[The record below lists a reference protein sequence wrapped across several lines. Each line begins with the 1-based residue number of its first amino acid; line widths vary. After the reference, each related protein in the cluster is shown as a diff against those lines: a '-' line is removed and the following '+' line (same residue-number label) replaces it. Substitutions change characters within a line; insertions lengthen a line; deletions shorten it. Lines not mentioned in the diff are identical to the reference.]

1 MRFCLVTTQRDSGGG
16 EVLLT
21 SIADQLS
28 LAGHT
33 VSWIARRKSEVA
45 KALESLDRTT
55 LHFINGRGRNPSD
68 VLRTRRAIQDW
79 APDVVIMND
88 THAVMLAGLATVGLG
103 KRCPVRLAY
112 KHTVFPLRSRL
123 KYRLLADKVVCVSKA
138 ARDTI
143 LAGGLPADDTVVIYG
158 GIPVP
163 PQLPIDDIQRE
174 VREELKVQ
182 HDQKLIVAIGN
193 LLPVKGHDDLLHA
206 LGQLPKHLDYQL
218 VIAGEGS
225 QRQQLESLI
234 DSCQL
239 SPKVRLLGFRN
250 DVHRL
255 MAAADLIVHPSRLE
269 GLSLVLIQAQMLR
282 KPIVA
287 TAVGGAAEVLDADAT
302 QPQSSSWIAQANSPK
317 SIAEKLIEALE
328 ALDDRNTDLTL
339 AADLDFV
346 AARAR
351 QQFSLQTNSNKLVEV
366 ATELRSQQ
374 RRAA

>member
-55 LHFINGRGRNPSD
+55 LHLINGRGRNPRD

-88 THAVMLAGLATVGLG
+88 THAVMLAGLATAGLG
-103 KRCPVRLAY
+103 KQRPVRLAY

-143 LAGGLPADDTVVIYG
+143 LAGGLPADDAVVIYG

-163 PQLPIDDIQRE
+163 PQLPIDEIQRE
-174 VREELKVQ
+174 VREELEVT
-182 HDQKLIVAIGN
+182 HNQKLIVAIGN
-193 LLPVKGHDDLLHA
+193 LLPVKGHDDLLQA
-206 LGQLPKHLDYQL
+206 LGLLPKHLDYQL

-225 QRQQLESLI
+225 YRQQLESLI
-234 DSCQL
+234 DSGQL

-287 TAVGGAAEVLDADAT
+287 TAVGGAAEVLDADAA
-302 QPQSSSWIAQANSPK
+302 QPQSSSWIAQANSPE

-328 ALDDRNTDLTL
+328 ALDDRNTHLTL
-339 AADLDFV
+339 KAGLDSV

-351 QQFSLQTNSNKLVEV
+351 QQFSLQKNSKKLVEV
-366 ATELRSQQ
+366 ATQLRSQQ